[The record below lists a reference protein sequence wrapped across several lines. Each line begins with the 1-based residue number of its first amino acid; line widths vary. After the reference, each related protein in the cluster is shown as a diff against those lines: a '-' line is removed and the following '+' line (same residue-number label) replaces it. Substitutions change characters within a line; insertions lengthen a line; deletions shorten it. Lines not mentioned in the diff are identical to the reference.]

1 MNYKKVREIA
11 RKKSLVQNRLQ
22 KIAQSNPAG
31 FLDTPNVEIAEGTR
45 QKETDMPKNPKKL
58 YDLSVNDEKVDIE
71 EPKEHLAGT
80 LSTRNSPV
88 TGKQMMRV
96 SDNVYQDVDTGQIF
110 DYTAGFKIG
119 DSVYPPSS
127 PSYQTDLLNLAN
139 EFLGKGLT
147 KEARVIKMLLRK
159 DKK

>member
-58 YDLSVNDEKVDIE
+58 YFKKTFMKTFSLPIFKYRFYKDIN
-71 EPKEHLAGT
+71 EHFLINWCGD
-80 LSTRNSPV
+80 NSPF
-88 TGKQMMRV
+88 
-96 SDNVYQDVDTGQIF
+96 Y
-110 DYTAGFKIG
+110 
-119 DSVYPPSS
+119 
-127 PSYQTDLLNLAN
+127 L
-139 EFLGKGLT
+139 
-147 KEARVIKMLLRK
+147 
-159 DKK
+159 